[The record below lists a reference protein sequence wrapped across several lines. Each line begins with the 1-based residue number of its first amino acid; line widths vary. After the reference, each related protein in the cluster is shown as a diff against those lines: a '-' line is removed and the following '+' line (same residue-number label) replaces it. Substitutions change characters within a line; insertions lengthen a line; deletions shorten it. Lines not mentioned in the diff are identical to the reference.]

1 MASPAIESRLGERRS
16 GMPDPKPIAVVCCI
30 SAHRIEV
37 CSQAQMQRA
46 FTIILRMTQ
55 GPVLPDLTWPRALES
70 HIRTTA
76 ERCARL

>member
-37 CSQAQMQRA
+37 FSKAQLQRA
-46 FTIILRMTQ
+46 FTIILRVTQ
-55 GPVLPDLTWPRALES
+55 APLPGLPFAL
-70 HIRTTA
+70 A
-76 ERCARL
+76 EGTQITY